1 MVVYVEM
8 DKDLE
13 KKFRIKV
20 AEKFGGQKG
29 ATKKAVEEAI
39 RLWLKS

>member
-1 MVVYVEM
+1 LTVFVEL
-8 DKDLE
+8 DKELE
-13 KKFRIKV
+13 RKFRIRV

-39 RLWLKS
+39 KLWLKS